1 MEQLLKYINN
11 LNKAQKIAIIGGIAV
26 LVLLIAGFLIYSGV
40 KSEDKKMIYTIAS
53 NLTQADVMK
62 ATEELENATIP
73 FILTGSGES
82 LTLKTSKEFVNIA
95 KIKLVTSE
103 TSTNKHVGW
112 EIFEKSSL
120 GTTNFENKVKYLRA
134 LEGELSKTLESLSG
148 VVKANVKIAIP
159 KETIFTETRSD
170 TTASAVITLRQ
181 GIFLTQKQIDGIKNF
196 ISSAVPE
203 LKTENIQ
210 LIDQDGNLL
219 EITPDEINNQRST
232 IQTKFKDRVEDDY
245 EQKII
250 TLLEPVVGV
259 GRVVAKVN
267 VTLDFVK
274 KDIEEEIYSPEGS
287 IRSQQVIENTSSAK
301 GLPTDVA
308 GVVGVDNNI
317 QPPQIAAD
325 DTKLSQNS
333 ESSNVVTNYEI
344 SRKLVSQRDGNFTNI
359 KRITASVT
367 FDSSVLQDLTD
378 KTEFLASLE
387 SLVAD
392 AIGYDKARGDT
403 ITVRDFKFVG
413 IKRYN
418 EDGELIDEF
427 GNVIGA
433 TNYLSSSNIKYILEE
448 YKDYFQYL
456 IVGILLFIFYR
467 RFVATKEMV
476 ILGEGKKQELL
487 VDDENLVQEMLEG
500 LDEEFAQNT
509 AQGRLKSKVKS
520 QILNNID
527 GLDEESAAKYEV
539 FIEELDREINNNPA
553 DIARMI
559 ELLLSEGNANF
570 K

>member
-159 KETIFTETRSD
+159 KETIFTEQRSD

-476 ILGEGKKQELL
+476 ILGEGKRQELL

>member
-159 KETIFTETRSD
+159 KETIFTEQRSD

-476 ILGEGKKQELL
+476 ILGEGKRQELL

-553 DIARMI
+553 DIAKMI